1 MMVSLHVNGFVERG
15 GSPSRI
21 SSRFLFD
28 LEPSVDVIRE
38 ESLLALIGREVMDF
52 MYLDQSV
59 AHFHSFLDFGGTPFS
74 AQHALLGCVSAEAR
88 FFQEGFGHL
97 FFHARLT

>member
-1 MMVSLHVNGFVERG
+1 ML
-15 GSPSRI
+15 
-21 SSRFLFD
+21 D

-38 ESLLALIGREVMDF
+38 ESLLALFGREVIDF
-52 MYLDQSV
+52 MDLDQRV
-59 AHFHSFLDFGGTPFS
+59 AHFHGFLYFGGAPFS

>member
-1 MMVSLHVNGFVERG
+1 ML
-15 GSPSRI
+15 
-21 SSRFLFD
+21 D

-38 ESLLALIGREVMDF
+38 ESLLALFGREVIDF
-52 MYLDQSV
+52 MDLDQRV
-59 AHFHSFLDFGGTPFS
+59 AHFHGFLDLGGAPFS